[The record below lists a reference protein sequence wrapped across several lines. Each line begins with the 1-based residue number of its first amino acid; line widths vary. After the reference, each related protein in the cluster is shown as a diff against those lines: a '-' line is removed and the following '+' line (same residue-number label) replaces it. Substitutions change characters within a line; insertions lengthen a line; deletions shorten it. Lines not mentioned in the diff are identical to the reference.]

1 MDKLNCVLLAAGIYL
16 VPAVCIASSAEGGDV
31 DSNGASDNN
40 LRLLYWNIQNGMWS
54 GQENDYREFV
64 EFVAGQHPD
73 VCVWAEAQSN
83 YLTASSEKYADDAER
98 YFPDAWADFARKYGH
113 TYWYKGGHHDRFPQ
127 VVTSRYP
134 IENVKR
140 IVGTEPDSIVSHGA
154 GWARIVVG
162 DDTINI
168 VTVHTWPQKYG
179 FGVDKSQ
186 QKDDAV
192 ANGGDRYRRKEIEYI
207 CRNTIESVAGADRQ
221 LWMMMGDF
229 NSLSRLDN
237 RFYGMPA
244 DTSAFLCHDYV
255 LEYTPY
261 IDVVSKKYPMEL
273 VPTIW
278 RYARIDYVYC
288 TPAMYNCISDVKVIR
303 DSYTTPVR
311 DAAVSRFFHPS
322 DHYPILIDFNIQQ
335 K

>member
-1 MDKLNCVLLAAGIYL
+1 MDLLNKVMHIAGIFL
-16 VPAVCIASSAEGGDV
+16 VPAICWASSAQEDDI
-31 DSNGASDNN
+31 DSIPASDRN
-40 LRLLYWNIQNGMWS
+40 LRVLYWNIQNGMWS
-54 GQENDYREFV
+54 GQQSDYK
-64 EFVAGQHPD
+64 EFVAFVARYQPD

-83 YLTASSEKYADDAER
+83 YLTASSEGYADDSDR
-98 YFPDAWADFARKYGH
+98 YFPGAWADFARRYGH
-113 TYWYKGGHHDRFPQ
+113 GYCYKGGHRDRFPQ

-140 IVGTEPDSIVSHGA
+140 IVGAEPDSIVSHGA

-162 DDTINI
+162 NDTVNI

-179 FGVDKSQ
+179 FGVDKPR
-186 QKDDAV
+186 QKEDAAV
-192 ANGGDRYRRKEIEYI
+192 NGGDRYRRKEIEYI
-207 CRNTIESVAGADRQ
+207 CRNTIESVPGADRQ

-255 LEYTPY
+255 LEHTPY
-261 IDVVSKKYPMEL
+261 IDVVSKKYPSEL

-278 RYARIDYVYC
+278 RDARIDYVYC
-288 TPAMYNCISDVKVIR
+288 TPALYNCIADVKVIR
-303 DSYTTPVR
+303 DDYTTPVR
-311 DAAVSRFFHPS
+311 DSLVSRFFHPS
-322 DHYPILIDFNIQQ
+322 DHCPILIDFN
-335 K
+335 KP